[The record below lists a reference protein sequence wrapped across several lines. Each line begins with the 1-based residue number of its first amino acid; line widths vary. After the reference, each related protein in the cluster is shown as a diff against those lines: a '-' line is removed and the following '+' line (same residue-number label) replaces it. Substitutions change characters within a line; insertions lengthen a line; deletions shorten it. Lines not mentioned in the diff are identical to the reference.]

1 MTNSSGYVKLLKF
14 LVKIHKYGLFAFVG
28 IMVITLSTIVF
39 NFLEV
44 INDYFSNLPDEGI
57 AFAVLAHLVIYY
69 LFSKLVLFGSVKWIR
84 IYIEK
89 FEKEAEEEINVR
101 VAKIRQRK

>member
-1 MTNSSGYVKLLKF
+1 MIV
-14 LVKIHKYGLFAFVG
+14 
-28 IMVITLSTIVF
+28 TLSTIVF

-57 AFAVLAHLVIYY
+57 AFAVLAHLIIYY
-69 LFSKLVLFGSVKWIR
+69 LFSKFVLFGSVKWTKT
-84 IYIEK
+84 YVEK

-101 VAKIRQRK
+101 TAKIRQRK